1 MINFLKSVY
10 IFFNRIL
17 PTLYNS
23 IMTGIN
29 YDSTHKIVGKP
40 IIIKPS
46 LLHRFISKTRGG
58 ELIIGHNFL
67 VIIRLEAIV
76 LV

>member
-1 MINFLKSVY
+1 
-10 IFFNRIL
+10 
-17 PTLYNS
+17 
-23 IMTGIN
+23 MTGIN